1 MKKFLMLI
9 ILMSLLLSGCGAE
22 SITPPPTETLAPP
35 TNTAVPPTETL
46 TPTATETPLPS
57 ATPTETLT
65 PTPAVIGPDFFPAGL
80 NPLTGKPPADP
91 ALLERRPISVKV
103 NITPRRLYR
112 PPYGLSLADIVF
124 DYYHNAGSSRLHAI
138 FYGNDADLIG
148 GIRSGRMF
156 DGELVRM
163 YKSVFA
169 FGSADIKIRQ
179 RLFNSE
185 YSDRLVLEGS
195 RSSCPPTAERPMC
208 RMANTPGD
216 LLLSGTAALESYMAA
231 KGVDVSRQDLSG
243 MSFGDLAPEGGQ
255 AADQVYVRYSG
266 DSYVRWDYDSAS
278 GRYLHFQDGAY
289 DNANGRDEK
298 YDPLIDASN
307 NQQIAADNVVVVLV
321 RHEYYQT
328 NADGGEIID
337 ILLSGTGTAYAFR
350 DGQVYEVTWNRPTFT
365 SVLSLTYA
373 DGSPFP
379 FKPGQTWFQLVGFN
393 TEITQPSGEA
403 WRFVHFMP

>member
-1 MKKFLMLI
+1 
-9 ILMSLLLSGCGAE
+9 
-22 SITPPPTETLAPP
+22 
-35 TNTAVPPTETL
+35 
-46 TPTATETPLPS
+46 
-57 ATPTETLT
+57 
-65 PTPAVIGPDFFPAGL
+65 
-80 NPLTGKPPADP
+80 
-91 ALLERRPISVKV
+91 VKV
-103 NITPRRLYR
+103 NISPRRLYR
-112 PPYGLSLADIVF
+112 PPYGLTLADIVY

-163 YKSVFA
+163 YKSIFA

-185 YSDRLVLEGS
+185 YSDRLVLEGG
-195 RSSCPPTAERPMC
+195 RSACPPTAERPMC
-208 RMANTPGD
+208 RLANTPSD
-216 LLLSGTAALESYMAA
+216 L
-231 KGVDVSRQDLSG
+231 V
-243 MSFGDLAPEGGQ
+243 PEGGQ
-255 AADQVYVRYSG
+255 AANQIYVRYSG
-266 DSYVRWDYDSAS
+266 DSYVRWDFDSAT

-307 NQQIAADNVVVVLV
+307 NQQIAAENVVVVLV

-350 DGQVYEVTWNRPTFT
+350 DGQVYEVNWNRPTFT

-373 DGSPFP
+373 DGRPFP
-379 FKPGQTWFQLVGFN
+379 FKPGQTWFQLIGFN
-393 TEITQPSGEA
+393 TEITQPSAEA
-403 WRFVHFMP
+403 WRFVHLMP